1 MENPMPLLDGHVVL
15 ITGGGSGLG
24 LGVARYCRG
33 EGAQLAILE
42 YDPAKVLVLKAEF
55 GDDALVVQGDVRNI
69 ADLRACRAAIE
80 QRYGRLTSL
89 IGTHGIFDGNI
100 PLADIDPERIDQL
113 FDEIFSVNVKGYALC
128 ARIFLDM
135 LTAEE
140 GSIVLT
146 TSTAAFAADGG
157 GAAYTASK
165 GAVNSLVRQMAFEF
179 APRVRVNAVAPSGI
193 AGSQMR
199 GPQALGL
206 QDSKQSDIPA
216 EVFRGVFEAAVP
228 LRHLPDAEEYGP
240 FYAVLASRQ
249 NKVVTGQVLVAD
261 SGTLNRALISAAPG
275 TGIPVGD

>member
-1 MENPMPLLDGHVVL
+1 MQLLDGHVVL

-42 YDPAKVLVLKAEF
+42 YDPGKVLALKAEF
-55 GDDALVVQGDVRNI
+55 GDDVLVVQGDVRSI
-69 ADLRACRAAIE
+69 ADLQASRAAIE

-89 IGTHGIFDGNI
+89 IGTHGIFDGNV
-100 PLADIDPERIDQL
+100 PLAGIDPEQVDQL
-113 FDEIFSVNVKGYALC
+113 FDEIFSVNVKGYALS

-165 GAVNSLVRQMAFEF
+165 GAVNSLVRQLAFEL

-199 GPQALGL
+199 GAHALGL

-216 EVFRGVFEAAVP
+216 EVFRGVFEAVVP

-249 NKVVTGQVLVAD
+249 NKVVTGQVLIAD